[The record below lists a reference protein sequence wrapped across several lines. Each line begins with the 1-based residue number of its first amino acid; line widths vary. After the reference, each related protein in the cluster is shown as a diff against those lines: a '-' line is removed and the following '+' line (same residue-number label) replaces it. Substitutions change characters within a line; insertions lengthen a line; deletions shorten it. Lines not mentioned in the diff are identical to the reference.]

1 MDSTPT
7 RLCEEQ
13 SDEAI
18 HSRAGYSG
26 LLRFARNDEEI
37 NSHAGQAVGLLEVY
51 GLVTAFAAA
60 DAACKAAKVTIDAF
74 DTNKPANADS
84 LEIPL
89 LVLVKLRGNIAD
101 IEAAMHAGEQAAA
114 TLGGVLSKHII
125 ARPIADTEKLLKIN
139 ALNRR

>member
-1 MDSTPT
+1 MS
-7 RLCEEQ
+7 
-13 SDEAI
+13 S
-18 HSRAGYSG
+18 
-26 LLRFARNDEEI
+26 
-37 NSHAGQAVGLLEVY
+37 AGQAVGLLEVF

-60 DAACKAAKVTIDAF
+60 DAACKAANVTIEAF

-84 LEIPL
+84 LDIPL

-101 IEAAMHAGEQAAA
+101 IKAAMEAGETAAA

-125 ARPIADTEKLLKIN
+125 PRPITDTEKLLQIN